1 MHHVRTQACTPPRR
15 ARPHA
20 RPRPPARPP
29 PLVTSDRAEVYAC
42 AHAAGTAGHERR
54 GRGACRTSAGSD
66 TFVRPKQE
74 AGCCQWPTN
83 PVKHWLLDKRKV
95 TRLNC
100 RSQHRKGCRSGVESE
115 GSQHDRDR
123 AMPRVL
129 QPADLPLL
137 RAVLPMDLH
146 GLLALPRR
154 PHQGAP
160 ACGVGM
166 PRWPRIWQ
174 PVRRPRPANSTR
186 PLACGVG
193 GARCPGMGA
202 SAAPIPGATATAGQ
216 ARISVRSTAAAS
228 QAKGA

>member
-1 MHHVRTQACTPPRR
+1 MRHVHVTYASRMYAPRMYACMHHVRTQACTPPRR

-42 AHAAGTAGHERR
+42 AHAADVAGHEPR

-66 TFVRPKQE
+66 TLSTPLASCVREKS
-74 AGCCQWPTN
+74 AVGHCQQPTN
-83 PVKHWLLDKRKV
+83 PMNHWLLDKRKV

-100 RSQHRKGCRSGVESE
+100 RSQHRKGCRSGTESE

-137 RAVLPMDLH
+137 RAVLPVDLP

-160 ACGVGM
+160 ACGVDM
-166 PRWPRIWQ
+166 PRWPRTW
-174 PVRRPRPANSTR
+174 PSETRPRPASSAR
-186 PLACGVG
+186 WLA
-193 GARCPGMGA
+193 
-202 SAAPIPGATATAGQ
+202 
-216 ARISVRSTAAAS
+216 
-228 QAKGA
+228 